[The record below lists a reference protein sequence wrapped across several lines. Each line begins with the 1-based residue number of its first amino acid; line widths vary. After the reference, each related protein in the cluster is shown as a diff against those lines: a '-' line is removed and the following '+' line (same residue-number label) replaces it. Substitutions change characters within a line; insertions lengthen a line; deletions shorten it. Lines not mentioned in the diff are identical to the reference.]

1 MSPRHPGHDEQGRPI
16 VAELGRAET
25 PEETFA
31 RKAATSRAHREGKT
45 WFALVGALLGTLGVV
60 LFLVLVVARPD
71 QGVFREPVD
80 YATSTHNAQS
90 GFDDKLVIPELGDEW
105 TSNFARSA
113 KKTAAGVTA
122 WEIGFV
128 SPNREFVQLTQAFD
142 TDATW
147 IANTVRDAQAG
158 PIVEL
163 GGIPWTTYDRR
174 DVEDAGNVAFA
185 LVAELDDR
193 TIVVSGTAR
202 DADLETVAAA
212 TAEEL
217 P

>member
-1 MSPRHPGHDEQGRPI
+1 MSPRYPARDEQGRPI

-60 LFLVLVVARPD
+60 MFLVLVVVRPD
-71 QGVFREPVD
+71 QAVFREPVD
-80 YATSTHNAQS
+80 YAAATQNAQAEY
-90 GFDDKLVIPELGDEW
+90 DNRLVVPDLGDEW

-113 KKTAAGVTA
+113 KTTAAGVTA

-128 SPNREFVQLTQAFD
+128 SPNTEFVQLTQAFD

-147 IANTVRDAQAG
+147 IANTVRDAEAG
-158 PIVEL
+158 PVVDI
-163 GGIPWTTYDRR
+163 GGIAWTTYDRR
-174 DVEDAGNVAFA
+174 DVDDAGNVAYA

-217 P
+217 R